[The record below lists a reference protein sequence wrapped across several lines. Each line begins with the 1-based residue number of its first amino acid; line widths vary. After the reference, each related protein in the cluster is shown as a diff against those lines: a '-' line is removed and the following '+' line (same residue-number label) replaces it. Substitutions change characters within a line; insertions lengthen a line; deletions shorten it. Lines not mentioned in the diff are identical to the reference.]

1 MRLYGMKGSTCVQ
14 RVEMTLNELG
24 LDYEFVNVDLMKG
37 EHKQEAHLERQPFG
51 KIPVLEDGGLMI
63 FESRAIMRYLAGKKE
78 NTLFGSEQ
86 TPKVIVDNWME
97 AESNNFSP
105 HISTVVY
112 ELMFKKWHDG
122 SPGSEPLAKQSLAD
136 QQADPV
142 VVEKALTQLK
152 TVLSVY
158 EKVLSKRDFVA
169 GDEFTLADVTHMP
182 YLNYCMKYCVQD
194 LLDEY
199 PSVKEWWLR
208 VSNRP
213 AWKSVTAF

>member
-24 LDYEFVNVDLMKG
+24 LDYEFVNVDLTKG

-51 KIPVLEDGGLMI
+51 KIPVLEDDDLVI

-78 NTLFGSEQ
+78 NTLFGSER
-86 TPKVIVDNWME
+86 TPKVVVDNWME
-97 AESNNFSP
+97 AESNNFNA
-105 HISTVVY
+105 HISTIVY
-112 ELMFKKWHDG
+112 ELMFKKWHD
-122 SPGSEPLAKQSLAD
+122 EQAD
-136 QQADPV
+136 QV
-142 VVEKALTQLK
+142 VVDKALNQLK
-152 TVLSVY
+152 TVLPVY

-182 YLNYCMKYCVQD
+182 YLNYCLKYCVQD
-194 LLDEY
+194 LLEEY
-199 PSVKEWWLR
+199 PRVKEWWLR
-208 VSNRP
+208 VSDRP